1 MKSYLALA
9 WKELKA
15 QKITAVL
22 ILIAVITSTIMT
34 TVIGQS
40 IGILQSMRVQQA
52 AGLNGNRYVTF
63 HQLSREQTQ
72 KLHEDDRLYDVGD
85 VIFVGSTTLG
95 NSSLTLYLREYHDN
109 ALAMYPAIS
118 EIKEGRLPKKA
129 NEVALSEDALHYL
142 GLDAAIGDTISLDLS
157 VYVMDGSLPEVE
169 YVADFTLTGI
179 LENSYLG
186 YATGTVDGI
195 VGNGTAES
203 VLPDEYL
210 LYSTDFKTHSKQDFQ
225 SIVCDLAANCRK
237 INGIS
242 STTVFCFTHS
252 VLPMMQTRIAALTQ
266 VFPL

>member
-9 WKELKA
+9 WKELTA

-85 VIFVGSTTLG
+85 IIFVGSTTLG

-186 YATGTVDGI
+186 YATGTVVGI

-210 LYSTDFKTHSKQDFQ
+210 L
-225 SIVCDLAANCRK
+225 
-237 INGIS
+237 
-242 STTVFCFTHS
+242 
-252 VLPMMQTRIAALTQ
+252 
-266 VFPL
+266 